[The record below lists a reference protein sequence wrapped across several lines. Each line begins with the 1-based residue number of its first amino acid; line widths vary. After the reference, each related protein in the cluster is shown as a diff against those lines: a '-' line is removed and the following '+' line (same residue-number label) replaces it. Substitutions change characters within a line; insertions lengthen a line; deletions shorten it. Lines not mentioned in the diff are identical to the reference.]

1 MTIYYIYSLC
11 FIALSGLGV
20 VFLNA
25 ESILAFCFFVF
36 FALIVQ
42 NASSAGESL
51 SQTRQAIQAELV
63 CCMLDAQKH
72 DAGKQTL
79 NIFQKMQL
87 LHSVKSLKS

>member
-36 FALIVQ
+36 FALMVQ

-51 SQTRQAIQAELV
+51 SQTRLAIQTELV
-63 CCMLDAQKH
+63 SCMLDAQKH
-72 DAGKQTL
+72 HAEKQTL
-79 NIFQKMQL
+79 HIFQKMQL
-87 LHSVKSLKS
+87 LGGMESLKS